1 MKTALITGANGQ
13 DAFYLTKFLLQKNYR
28 IVLTTRRLISDFFTQ
43 FCIDLG
49 DLSLKNNN
57 TIIIESKDFEYKEI
71 KNIITQ
77 YEISEIYNLGGHSNV
92 VNSFKNPSLIIKDPL
107 KNFETLTKIIIDL
120 GSHIKLFQASS
131 SEMFKDIGNGL
142 LDENSKFNPLSPYA
156 NGKLK
161 VHKKL
166 IENRLKH
173 DLYMVSG
180 IMFNHESI
188 RRSENYLFS
197 HIAGNVG
204 KIINGSK
211 EKFRVSNLKTVRD
224 WGYSPE
230 FVEAMW
236 KSLNTK
242 DPDDYI
248 ISTGRS
254 FSVQEILEYSFS
266 IYNLDYEDF
275 IYETYNENRKY
286 DVLQKYSNPE
296 KIYQKLSWKAKF
308 NGKDIIRILIESKI
322 NND

>member
-131 SEMFKDIGNGL
+131 SEMFEDIGIEVQYEVAQKYHVRSVPTVII
-142 LDENSKFNPLSPYA
+142 EN
-156 NGKLK
+156 NGKE
-161 VHKKL
+161 VQ
-166 IENRLKH
+166 RFTG
-173 DLYMVSG
+173 VQ
-180 IMFNHESI
+180 
-188 RRSENYLFS
+188 SEMAY
-197 HIAGNVG
+197 
-204 KIINGSK
+204 INA
-211 EKFRVSNLKTVRD
+211 L
-224 WGYSPE
+224 
-230 FVEAMW
+230 
-236 KSLNTK
+236 
-242 DPDDYI
+242 
-248 ISTGRS
+248 
-254 FSVQEILEYSFS
+254 
-266 IYNLDYEDF
+266 
-275 IYETYNENRKY
+275 NEN
-286 DVLQKYSNPE
+286 L
-296 KIYQKLSWKAKF
+296 
-308 NGKDIIRILIESKI
+308 
-322 NND
+322 